1 LSESAYLRVEMIET
15 ASLGPQSRLMRL
27 SMLLIS
33 GWCLAGCVARPE
45 LGRLEQARAWKAA
58 EANQGV
64 AVDAEHFYAID
75 DRAIGKYEKTT
86 GRKVAEWRAPAG
98 SPVKHLNSGVVVG
111 GQLLVAHSNFPAKP
125 DESSLEYFDA
135 ETLRPAGRKIFA
147 EPPGSL
153 TWLVPAGE
161 GWLACFAHYRP
172 ASDPRLS
179 RLVRFDARWNTL
191 ATWEFPPELLAKFGA
206 FSSSGGGYALD
217 GRVWVSGHDARELY
231 VLELPL
237 GGGTAKWVGS
247 VGFVS
252 RGQAFAWD
260 PGRPQELYS
269 IQRKTREV
277 IVSRLSDGRP

>member
-1 LSESAYLRVEMIET
+1 MSESAYLCVEMIEN

-27 SMLLIS
+27 SVLLLS
-33 GWCLAGCVARPE
+33 GWCLAGCVSRPE

-75 DRAIGKYEKTT
+75 DRAIGKYEKAT

-98 SPVKHLNSGVVVG
+98 SPVRHLNSGIVVA

-125 DESSLEYFDA
+125 DESSVEYFDVD
-135 ETLRPAGRKIFA
+135 TLRPAGRKIF
-147 EPPGSL
+147 EQPPGSL
-153 TWLVPAGE
+153 TWLVPSGE
-161 GWLACFAHYRP
+161 GWLACFAHYRLNGDP
-172 ASDPRLS
+172 AQS
-179 RLVRFDARWNTL
+179 RLVKFDGRWNAL
-191 ATWEFPPELLAKFGA
+191 ASWSFPSELLARFGA
-206 FSSSGGGYALD
+206 FSCSGGGYALD

-231 VLELPL
+231 VLDLPP
-237 GGGTAKWVGS
+237 GGGTARWLGT

-260 PGRPQELYS
+260 PTRPQELYS

-277 IVSRLSDGRP
+277 VVSRLSP